1 MQEEEEKL
9 EQTLLTQTSK
19 LEGVSKRI
27 GYPHRKSQQL
37 MDNIRDKLSM
47 SPTQHSVYSD
57 LLLSYGHIKN
67 QKFPG

>member
-19 LEGVSKRI
+19 LEGVRKRI

-47 SPTQHSVYSD
+47 SPT
-57 LLLSYGHIKN
+57 
-67 QKFPG
+67 